1 MAFDGKAEA
10 AQFCFDK
17 LKVWNMSWFLGSK
30 LCQCV
35 TFNEVLEFSFT
46 KYWECKVF
54 STVALC
60 KNTFCLYQG
69 CSNRLHY
76 GQCVVKMLSCRK
88 ILGNYQKFDCVFWFF
103 PQPSWRC
110 KLTLQVKLMLETSA
124 LSNQLI
130 KPYWFFSSPPTQHQS
145 FHRKKQL

>member
-60 KNTFCLYQG
+60 KIPFVC
-69 CSNRLHY
+69 
-76 GQCVVKMLSCRK
+76 
-88 ILGNYQKFDCVFWFF
+88 
-103 PQPSWRC
+103 
-110 KLTLQVKLMLETSA
+110 
-124 LSNQLI
+124 I
-130 KPYWFFSSPPTQHQS
+130 KDVQTGFIMDNVW
-145 FHRKKQL
+145 